1 MKKHVLSLL
10 FVITLF
16 SLTVVSASALVND
29 SLKVG
34 IRWGSTALEAANLE
48 NAVGSGYE
56 FGYYDEDREFVSL
69 DETEETT
76 ITMRASGSGN
86 DVTVTETGSGEVL
99 FRFRDNGYCLG
110 VRPMGRNTE
119 TWCKGYKY
127 PGGFEYRCNGN
138 GTLTVINVVDLE
150 DYVKGVVPYEMD
162 KDWPLAALEAQA
174 VCARTYAAKTR
185 HPSLGF
191 DVCAGTDCQVYY
203 GRNRATDLTDEAVD
217 NTAGEMIYY
226 DGKPADTL
234 VYCASN
240 GGATEDAAN
249 VWNSDIP
256 YLVGKKDPYEAKTAI
271 PNYSWSVTYT
281 AEELTWILEQKGY
294 NIGTVENV
302 YVSEF
307 TPMGNVGKV
316 TFEGS
321 RGSVTVKG
329 ETCRT
334 VFYSSTYN
342 KSVKSQR
349 FTINGAGA
357 ASGGIYIND
366 SGTSIASLNGASVLS
381 GSGKTTKLD
390 GSASVLSSAG
400 TSELTGSGGT
410 ASAASQSGTF
420 TITGTGSGHNLGMS
434 QYGAKAMAEL
444 GYTYD
449 EILEFYYTD
458 ITIK

>member
-1 MKKHVLSLL
+1 
-10 FVITLF
+10 
-16 SLTVVSASALVND
+16 
-29 SLKVG
+29 
-34 IRWGSTALEAANLE
+34 
-48 NAVGSGYE
+48 
-56 FGYYDEDREFVSL
+56 
-69 DETEETT
+69 
-76 ITMRASGSGN
+76 
-86 DVTVTETGSGEVL
+86 
-99 FRFRDNGYCLG
+99 
-110 VRPMGRNTE
+110 MGRHTE

-127 PGGFEYRCNGN
+127 PGGFEYRPNAD
-138 GTLTVINVVDLE
+138 GTLTVINVVDIE

-174 VCARTYAAKTR
+174 VCARTYAVKTR

-203 GRNRATDLTDEAVD
+203 GRNRATDMTDAAVD

-226 DGKPADTL
+226 GGKPADTV

-249 VWNSDIP
+249 VWSSIP
-256 YLVGKKDPYEAKTAI
+256 YLVGKKDPYEAKTNI
-271 PNYSWSVTYT
+271 PNYNWSVTYT
-281 AEELTWILEQKGY
+281 ADELTWILEQKGY
-294 NIGTVENV
+294 SIGTVKNV
-302 YVSEF
+302 YVAEF
-307 TPMGNVGKV
+307 TPMGNVSKV

-321 RGSVTVKG
+321 RDSVTVKG

-334 VFYSSTYN
+334 IFYSSTYN

-366 SGTSIASLNGASVLS
+366 SNTVIRSLEGVSVLS
-381 GSGKTTKLD
+381 GGGKTVRLD
-390 GSASVLSSAG
+390 GSASVLSASG
-400 TSELTGSGGT
+400 TSTVGEGQMPAFSKD
-410 ASAASQSGTF
+410 GTF
-420 TITGTGSGHNLGMS
+420 TITGSGSGHNLGMS

>member
-1 MKKHVLSLL
+1 MKKRVLSFL
-10 FVITLF
+10 FIITLF
-16 SLTVVSASALVND
+16 SLTAVSASAVVND
-29 SLKVG
+29 TLKVG
-34 IRWGSTALEAANLE
+34 IRWGDTALEAANLE

-56 FGYYDEDREFVSL
+56 FGYYDEDREFVYL
-69 DETEETT
+69 DETDETT
-76 ITMRASGSGN
+76 ITMQASGSGN
-86 DVTVTETGSGEVL
+86 GVTVTETRGGEVL
-99 FRFRDNGYCLG
+99 FQFRDNGYCLG
-110 VRPMGRNTE
+110 IRPMGRHTE

-127 PGGFEYRCNGN
+127 PGGFEYRCNAD

-174 VCARTYAAKTR
+174 VCARTYAVKTR

-203 GRNRATDLTDEAVD
+203 GRNRATDMTDAAVD

-226 DGKPADTL
+226 GGKPADTV

-249 VWNSDIP
+249 VWSSIP
-256 YLVGKKDPYEAKTAI
+256 YLVGKKDPYEAQTTI
-271 PNYSWSVTYT
+271 PNYNWSVTYT

-294 NIGTVENV
+294 NIGTVRNV

-307 TPMGNVGKV
+307 TPMGNVSKV

-321 RGSVTVKG
+321 RGSVTVRG

-334 VFYSSTYN
+334 IFYSSTYN

-349 FTINGAGA
+349 FTIHGGGVSFA
-357 ASGGIYIND
+357 GIYVND
-366 SGTSIASLNGASVLS
+366 GDTRLSSLSGVSVIS
-381 GSGKTTKLD
+381 GSGKTAVLSS
-390 GSASVLSSAG
+390 GSASVLSASG
-400 TSELTGSGGT
+400 TSTIGSGQT
-410 ASAASQSGTF
+410 ASSTSGTF
-420 TITGTGSGHNLGMS
+420 TITGSGSGHNLGMS

>member
-1 MKKHVLSLL
+1 MKKRVLSFL
-10 FVITLF
+10 FIITLF
-16 SLTVVSASALVND
+16 SLTVVSASAVVND
-29 SLKVG
+29 TLKVG
-34 IRWGSTALEAANLE
+34 IRWGDTALEAANLE

-56 FGYYDEDREFVSL
+56 FGYYDEDREFVYL
-69 DETEETT
+69 DETDKTT
-76 ITMRASGSGN
+76 ITMQASGSGN
-86 DVTVTETGSGEVL
+86 GVTVTETRSGEVL
-99 FRFRDNGYCLG
+99 FQFRDNGYCLG
-110 VRPMGRNTE
+110 IRPMGRHTE

-127 PGGFEYRCNGN
+127 PGGFEYRPNAD
-138 GTLTVINVVDLE
+138 GTLTVINVVDIE

-162 KDWPLAALEAQA
+162 KDWPLAALETQA
-174 VCARTYAAKTR
+174 VCARTYAVKTR

-203 GRNRATDLTDEAVD
+203 GRNRATDMTDAAVD

-226 DGKPADTL
+226 GGKPADTV

-249 VWNSDIP
+249 VWSSIP
-256 YLVGKKDPYEAKTAI
+256 YLVGKKDPYEATTNI
-271 PNYSWSVTYT
+271 PNYNWSVTYT
-281 AEELTWILEQKGY
+281 TDELTWILEQKGY
-294 NIGTVENV
+294 SIGTVKNV
-302 YVSEF
+302 YVAEF
-307 TPMGNVGKV
+307 TPMGNVSKV

-321 RGSVTVKG
+321 RDSVTVKG

-334 VFYSSTYN
+334 IFYSSTYN

-366 SGTSIASLNGASVLS
+366 SNTVLRSLEGVSVL
-381 GSGKTTKLD
+381 GGGGKTVRLD
-390 GSASVLSSAG
+390 GSASVLSA
-400 TSELTGSGGT
+400 SGMSTVGEGQT
-410 ASAASQSGTF
+410 PAFSKDGTF
-420 TITGTGSGHNLGMS
+420 TIVGSGSGHNLGMS

-449 EILEFYYTD
+449 EILKFYYTD

>member
-1 MKKHVLSLL
+1 MKKHALSFL
-10 FVITLF
+10 FIITLF
-16 SLTVVSASALVND
+16 SLTAVSASAVVND
-29 SLKVG
+29 TLKVG

-56 FGYYDEDREFVSL
+56 FGYYDEDREFVYL

-86 DVTVTETGSGEVL
+86 GVTVTETKSGDVL
-99 FRFRDNGYCLG
+99 YRFSDNGYCFG
-110 VRPMGRNTE
+110 VRPIGRNTE

-127 PGGFEYRCNGN
+127 AGGFEYRCNSN

-150 DYVKGVVPYEMD
+150 DYVKGVLPYEMD

-174 VCARTYAAKTR
+174 VCARTYAAQTR

-191 DVCAGTDCQVYY
+191 DVCASTDCQVYY
-203 GRNRATDLTDEAVD
+203 GRNRATELTDRAVD
-217 NTAGEMIYY
+217 NTAWEMIYY
-226 DGKPADTL
+226 NGKPADTV

-249 VWNSDIP
+249 VWNSGIP
-256 YLVGKKDPYEAKTAI
+256 YLVGKKDPYEAQTTI
-271 PNYSWSVTYT
+271 PNYNWSVTYT

-294 NIGTVENV
+294 SIGTVRNV

-307 TPMGNVGKV
+307 TPMGNVSKV

-321 RGSVTVKG
+321 RGSVTVRG

-334 VFYSSTYN
+334 IFYSSTYN

-349 FTINGAGA
+349 FTIHGGGVSSAEIYVNDGDTRLSSL
-357 ASGGIYIND
+357 SGV
-366 SGTSIASLNGASVLS
+366 SVIS
-381 GSGKTTKLD
+381 GSGKTAVLSS
-390 GSASVLSSAG
+390 GSASVLSASG
-400 TSELTGSGGT
+400 TSTIDSRQT
-410 ASAASQSGTF
+410 ASSTSGTF
-420 TITGTGSGHNLGMS
+420 TITGSGSGHNLGMS